1 MRTARLTA
9 EPISVEHLDEVWP
22 WEADARVA
30 RWMWPGHLGGPR
42 TRRQSREVLELF
54 AAEWT
59 RDGIG
64 LWLWRE
70 DGVAV
75 ARGGLRHTAL
85 DDMRVIEVGWLV
97 DPDRQGEGIATELAR
112 ASVDHAFAALGFDLV
127 TARTLPDNLRVA
139 SRDGEARDDL
149 RPRHRPRRIAAR
161 PLRAGAAAVGPGL
174 AILARVERL

>member
-42 TRRQSREVLELF
+42 TRRQSREVLALF

-112 ASVDHAFAALGFDLV
+112 ASVEHAFAALGFDLV
-127 TARTLPDNLRVA
+127 TARTLPDNFA
-139 SRDGEARDDL
+139 SRRVMEKLGMTYDRDIV
-149 RPRHRPRRIAAR
+149 H
-161 PLRAGAAAVGPGL
+161 AGLPHVHYVLGPQP
-174 AILARVERL
+174 